1 MSARRLITGLVYVTL
16 ASGASAQSPSFEVAS
31 IKVNPDAVQ
40 PGRAT
45 FPPGG
50 VSFPNF
56 SLQNLIGFA
65 YGGTPGQPMEVTGG
79 PEWVAKDRYVLIAK
93 TQGSP
98 GQPAIRDMMKTLLAE
113 RFKLKTHTEK
123 KEVDVYAMVL
133 ARSDGKL
140 GPNVHPFEGECAP
153 PATPCPALINPS
165 QGLNLGGQPMST
177 LATLLSA
184 SVTGL
189 GRRVVDRTGLTG
201 RYNMTLEYPFNA
213 QAAAGGAPDQLGPS
227 LFSVLQEQI
236 GVKLEPAKGIVTVLV
251 IDSADRPTE
260 N

>member
-1 MSARRLITGLVYVTL
+1 
-16 ASGASAQSPSFEVAS
+16 
-31 IKVNPDAVQ
+31 
-40 PGRAT
+40 
-45 FPPGG
+45 
-50 VSFPNF
+50 
-56 SLQNLIGFA
+56 
-65 YGGTPGQPMEVTGG
+65 
-79 PEWVAKDRYVLIAK
+79 
-93 TQGSP
+93 
-98 GQPAIRDMMKTLLAE
+98 
-113 RFKLKTHTEK
+113 
-123 KEVDVYAMVL
+123 
-133 ARSDGKL
+133 
-140 GPNVHPFEGECAP
+140 
-153 PATPCPALINPS
+153 
-165 QGLNLGGQPMST
+165 MST